1 MATKVSAKNPLG
13 EDPIFEED
21 KNDKSDD
28 SSISDDDIDEDENET
43 IPDMDDDDDQEDDD
57 EDQEDKDEIE
67 DIDLDDDVQEV
78 DLDEKNG
85 FEMDDNI
92 LKEIEDEEEYE
103 ESYQRFEDSLI
114 APHLESLHPE
124 IKSVNFEEIAALS
137 RVIRDKN
144 GNIVDPLHTTPPF
157 LTKYEKARIIG
168 TRAEQLDRGAMPYI
182 PIESHIM
189 NGRTI
194 ALMEY
199 EQKKVPFIVAR
210 PLPNRSIEYWRVED
224 LEII

>member
-1 MATKVSAKNPLG
+1 MSTKVLSKIPLS
-13 EDPIFEED
+13 EDPIFQED
-21 KNDKSDD
+21 KNEKSDD
-28 SSISDDDIDEDENET
+28 SSINDDDLVEDENES
-43 IPDMDDDDDQEDDD
+43 IPDLDD
-57 EDQEDKDEIE
+57 EDDLEDEEELEDKDDIE
-67 DIDLDDDVQEV
+67 EIDLDDEVQEV
-78 DLDEKNG
+78 DLDEKNE

-92 LKEIEDEEEYE
+92 LKEIEDDEEYE

-114 APHLESLHPE
+114 SPQLESLHPE

-137 RVIRDKN
+137 RVVRDKN

-168 TRAEQLDRGAMPYI
+168 TRAEQIDRGSMPYV

-189 NGRTI
+189 DGRTI

-199 EQKKVPFIVAR
+199 EQRKIPFIVAR
-210 PLPNRSIEYWRVED
+210 PLPNRSIEYWKVDD

>member
-1 MATKVSAKNPLG
+1 MSTKVSAKNPLS
-13 EDPIFEED
+13 EDPIFQED
-21 KNDKSDD
+21 KNEKSDD
-28 SSISDDDIDEDENET
+28 SSINDDDLDEDENES
-43 IPDMDDDDDQEDDD
+43 IPDMDDEDYLED
-57 EDQEDKDEIE
+57 EEELEDKDDIE
-67 DIDLDDDVQEV
+67 EIDLDDEVQEV
-78 DLDEKNG
+78 DLDEKNE

-92 LKEIEDEEEYE
+92 LKEIEDDEEYE

-114 APHLESLHPE
+114 SPQLESLHPE

-137 RVIRDKN
+137 RVVRDKN

-168 TRAEQLDRGAMPYI
+168 TRAEQIDRGSMPYV

-189 NGRTI
+189 DGRTI

-199 EQKKVPFIVAR
+199 EQRKIPFIVAR
-210 PLPNRSIEYWRVED
+210 PLPNRSIEYWKVDD

>member
-1 MATKVSAKNPLG
+1 MSTKISANNPLN
-13 EDPIFEED
+13 EDPIFEEE
-21 KNDKSDD
+21 KNEKSDD
-28 SSISDDDIDEDENET
+28 SSISDDELDDDDNESIPVTDDDDEVDEDEDENGE
-43 IPDMDDDDDQEDDD
+43 
-57 EDQEDKDEIE
+57 EIE
-67 DIDLDDDVQEV
+67 DIDLDDDIQEV
-78 DLDEKNG
+78 DLDEKND

-124 IKSVNFEEIAALS
+124 IKSVNFEEITALA
-137 RVIRDKN
+137 RVVRDKD

-168 TRAEQLDRGAMPYI
+168 TRAEQLDRGAMPYVQ
-182 PIESHIM
+182 IESHIM

-199 EQKKVPFIVAR
+199 EQKKIPFIIAR
-210 PLPNRSIEYWRVED
+210 PLPNRAIEYWRVED